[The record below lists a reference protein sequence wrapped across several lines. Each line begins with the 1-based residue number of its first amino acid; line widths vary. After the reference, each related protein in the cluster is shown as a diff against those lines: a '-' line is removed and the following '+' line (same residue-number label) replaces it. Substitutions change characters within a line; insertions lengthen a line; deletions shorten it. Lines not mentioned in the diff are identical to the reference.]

1 MTTTRRALLAASA
14 WAFAWSM
21 GRVARATGFDVAPDA
36 PGDVIGALDF
46 HLTSKGETLL
56 DLARARKLG
65 ILELMAANP
74 AVDPWVP
81 KPGTPLVVP
90 TQHVLPDAPREG
102 IVINLAELRL
112 YVFDAEGAR
121 TFPIGVGRTGY
132 TTPIGRTAVV
142 RKQENPTWYPTET
155 TRADDPTLPAVVPP
169 GPDNPLGAYALYL
182 GWPTYAVHGTNKPW
196 GVGRLISRGC
206 IRLYPEDIAALYPT
220 VKLGTPVTTV
230 GQAVKLGW
238 QDGALYLEVHP
249 TRAQLNELGRSGRYT
264 SSPAPDITERV
275 AAAAGAAVAR
285 VDWALVGAAAVERL
299 GYPIRIA

>member
-1 MTTTRRALLAASA
+1 MTTRRAVLVASA
-14 WAFAWSM
+14 GVVALSM
-21 GRVARATGFDVAPDA
+21 RRAARAGVMVAPEST
-36 PGDVIGALDF
+36 GDVIGTLDF

-56 DLARARKLG
+56 DLARAWKLG

-102 IVINLAELRL
+102 IVINLGELRL
-112 YVFDAEGAR
+112 YVFDRDGAVR

-132 TTPIGRTAVV
+132 VTPIGRTTVV
-142 RKQENPTWYPTET
+142 RKQEDPTWYPTET
-155 TRADDPTLPAVVPP
+155 TRADDPTLPAAVPP
-169 GPDNPLGAYALYL
+169 GPDNPMGAYALYL

-220 VKLGTPVTTV
+220 VKLGMPVTTV
-230 GQAVKLGW
+230 SQAVKLGW
-238 QDGALYLEVHP
+238 RQDALYLEVHP
-249 TRAQLNELGRSGRYT
+249 TRAQLNELGRAGRFT
-264 SSPAPDITERV
+264 RSPAPDITERV
-275 AAAAGAAVAR
+275 TAAAGAAIDR
-285 VDWALVGAAAVERL
+285 IDWALVGTAALERL